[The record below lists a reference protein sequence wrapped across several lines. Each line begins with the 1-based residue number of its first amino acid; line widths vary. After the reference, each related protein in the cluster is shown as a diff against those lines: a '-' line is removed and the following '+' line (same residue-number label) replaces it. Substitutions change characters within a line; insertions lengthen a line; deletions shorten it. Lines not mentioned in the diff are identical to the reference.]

1 MTMTDV
7 SKLST
12 LLDEPEVRGLIFGLA
27 HVSSTPPS
35 TEPGAS
41 RLRAVALRLADITG
55 PEQYHSWLSDDAP
68 NRAMTVDQVRTT
80 IGDDAINDIA
90 QFLGANPDGITWQ
103 LAAVLPDFVD
113 AISPGGQV
121 VDANQLAREIAEA
134 TADDDLSAG
143 AFGFHSH

>member
-12 LLDEPEVRGLIFGLA
+12 LLDEPDVRELIFGLA

-41 RLRAVALRLADITG
+41 RLRAVVLRLADTTG

-68 NRAMTVDQVRTT
+68 NWAMTVDQVRTT
-80 IGDDAINDIA
+80 IGDDAINDLA
-90 QFLGANPDGITWQ
+90 QFLDGNPSAITWH
-103 LAAVLPDFVD
+103 LAAVLPDFLD

-121 VDANQLAREIAEA
+121 VDANQLAREIADA

-143 AFGFHSH
+143 AFGYRLH